1 MESSTQLE
9 RFFTQLQAGDRA
21 ALGKAITL
29 VESTRSSDR
38 PLAEELVQRCLAKG
52 AKALRLGITGVPGV
66 GKSTLIDA
74 YGMALIDA
82 GHRVAVLAIDPSSS
96 RSSGSILG
104 DRTRMERLSGDEAA
118 FIRPSPSSGALG
130 GVARRTREAILLCE
144 AAGYDRIVI
153 ETVGVGQSELE
164 VDRMSDLNILLM
176 ISGAG
181 DELQGIKRGI
191 MEAADVL
198 VLTKAS
204 GDNLQRAKLAQRD
217 LRNAIMYMPP
227 RDSGRQPEVLLTSA
241 LEEQGI
247 QELMTHAESLYAAD
261 LLSGRVRRRR
271 QEQDLYWF
279 DHALLEGIQERFHSD
294 PLVVDALP
302 AMQRAVMAGELSPF
316 SAAKELLDR
325 TYGRCS
331 E

>member
-1 MESSTQLE
+1 MERSGQLE
-9 RFFTQLQAGDRA
+9 HLFTQLQAGDRA

-29 VESTRSSDR
+29 VESTRNSDR

-74 YGMALIDA
+74 YGMALINA

-104 DRTRMERLSGDEAA
+104 DRTRMERLSGNEAA

-176 ISGAG
+176 IAGAG

-204 GDNLQRAKLAQRD
+204 GDNLQRAKMAQRD

-227 RDSGRQPEVLLTSA
+227 RDNGRQPEVLLTSA

-247 QELMTHAESLYAAD
+247 QELMAHTESLYAAD
-261 LLSGRVRRRR
+261 LLSGRVKRRR

-279 DHALLEGIQERFHSD
+279 QHALLEGIQERFQSD

-302 AMQRAVMAGELSPF
+302 AMQRSVMAGELSPF
-316 SAAKELLDR
+316 LAAKELLDR
-325 TYGRCS
+325 TYGRSS

>member
-1 MESSTQLE
+1 MESSTHVDQL
-9 RFFTQLQAGDRA
+9 FAQLQQGDRA

-29 VESTRSSDR
+29 VESTRSSDG
-38 PLAEELVQRCLAKG
+38 PLADELVKRCLAKG
-52 AKALRLGITGVPGV
+52 SSALRLGITGVPGV
-66 GKSTLIDA
+66 GKSTLIDS
-74 YGMALIDA
+74 YGMALIHA

-104 DRTRMERLSGDEAA
+104 DRTRMEHLSASQSA

-130 GVARRTREAILLCE
+130 GVARRTRETILLCE

-176 ISGAG
+176 IAGAG

-204 GDNLQRAKLAQRD
+204 GDNVQRAKLAQRE

-227 RDSGRQPEVLLTSA
+227 RDSGRQPKVLLTSA
-241 LEEQGI
+241 LEGQGI
-247 QELMTHAESLYAAD
+247 QELLEHAEELYATD
-261 LLSGRVRRRR
+261 LASGRVAHRR

-279 DHALLEGIQERFHSD
+279 AHALQEGILERFHTD
-294 PLVVDALP
+294 TQVVEARP
-302 AMQRAVMAGELSPF
+302 AMERMVQNGEMSPF
-316 SAAKELLDR
+316 QAAKELLER
-325 TYGRCS
+325 TWGKRL

>member
-9 RFFTQLQAGDRA
+9 RLFTQLQAGDRA

-204 GDNLQRAKLAQRD
+204 GDNLQRAKMAQRD

-241 LEEQGI
+241 LEELGI
-247 QELMTHAESLYAAD
+247 QELLEHTEELYAAD
-261 LLSGRVRRRR
+261 VASGRVKRRR

-279 DHALLEGIQERFHSD
+279 AHALQEGIQERFHSD
-294 PLVVDALP
+294 PHVVDALP
-302 AMQRAVMAGELSPF
+302 AMQRAVLAGEMSPF